1 MGVVNLLG
9 KLIKGSGN
17 REEGGF
23 LHSIERKRPLKKVE
37 DLTSRYLDT
46 LENMIK
52 IKTSEKLFN
61 VDFQD
66 DIKGYYE
73 LYNKV
78 DRSLKQLKKYCLAM
92 EKIDKSGLK
101 TMIKNYNNQ
110 REVLKKQIDF
120 ITSMKPVNDS
130 YYDIDIVN
138 GNIQK
143 INKAIDA
150 INELRKSSEFLKNH
164 TKYEKLENYAR
175 EEGKK
180 LEGNVVGEKFVKFLN
195 EQTKYRDENVEEAKK
210 YVEDLINSKEETTKE
225 KKIKVCKQEITEK
238 INESVELVGLKK
250 FDLEAISNIL
260 DDGFNPDEIYAN
272 FVNVS
277 VADKIVDLAN
287 DGNIIQYSGNFKDKM
302 VEELAKPKQE
312 RKNFASKVFFE
323 YFNSVSGSILKK
335 QDAANK
341 EKNEIDNNKEWSNAE
356 KARRKQAIDNN
367 LAKYTKKVGN
377 DIMNIKA
384 GIDKF
389 ITSFAE
395 KWDRVK
401 ESFAEFENVKNAKFG
416 GNKKTNKLNKK
427 LNEFI
432 EKYNEQLDIIRD
444 CCIESKVYKK
454 NGKIVKFDAKVKGK
468 NGALRSV
475 KINGFNSKNLDA
487 FMNNDNTDIDDVLLE
502 FNRGFNKINEEIRK
516 YEGYLSNAKK
526 SAEKIKNEIK
536 KYVGGYDKTF
546 GNSSKGFSDYVVS
559 GVIQVDKLRRLDY
572 DNIPACLTLARAII
586 IFYKYIDDYEQNDFN
601 IFKTDNNNDFIK
613 SYLEERDKLKLGNF
627 SPKEIAEVKAAV
639 EK

>member
-101 TMIKNYNNQ
+101 TMMKNYNNQ

-150 INELRKSSEFLKNH
+150 INKLRKSSEFLKNP
-164 TKYEKLENYAR
+164 TAYKKLENYAR

-210 YVEDLINSKEETTKE
+210 YVKSLINAKEETTKE

-238 INESVELVGLKK
+238 INKSVKSVGLK
-250 FDLEAISNIL
+250 FDLEDISKVL
-260 DDGFNPDEIYAN
+260 DDGFNPDGIYAN
-272 FVNVS
+272 FVNANVS
-277 VADKIVDLAN
+277 MKIIKLARG
-287 DGNIIQYSGNFKDKM
+287 GNIIQNSDDFKNTM
-302 VEELAKPKQE
+302 VKELAKPAQE
-312 RKNFASKVFFE
+312 RENFASKVFFK
-323 YFNSVSGSILKK
+323 YFSDISSKK
-335 QDAANK
+335 IDDAKKAANK
-341 EKNEIDNNKEWSNAE
+341 EKNEIDNKKWSNAK
-356 KARRKQAIDNN
+356 KARKKQAIDND
-367 LAKYTKKVGN
+367 LAKYIKKVGN
-377 DIMNIKA
+377 DIVKIKA
-384 GIDKF
+384 NIDGF
-389 ITSFAE
+389 ITSFAN
-395 KWDRVK
+395 KWDGVK
-401 ESFAEFENVKNAKFG
+401 KSFAEFENVKNAKFD
-416 GNKKTNKLNKK
+416 GNEKTNKLNIK

-526 SAEKIKNEIK
+526 SAEKIKNEIE
-536 KYVGGYDKTF
+536 KYVGGYDKIF
-546 GNSSKGFSDYVVS
+546 RNSSKGFSDYVVS

>member
-17 REEGGF
+17 REKGGF
-23 LHSIERKRPLKKVE
+23 LYSIERKRPLKKVE

-66 DIKGYYE
+66 DIKGYNE

-101 TMIKNYNNQ
+101 TMMKKYNNQ

-150 INELRKSSEFLKNH
+150 INKLRKSSKFLKNP
-164 TKYEKLENYAR
+164 TEYKKLENYAR

-180 LEGNVVGEKFVKFLN
+180 LEGNVVGEKFIKFLN

-210 YVEDLINSKEETTKE
+210 YINGLIDAKEETTKE
-225 KKIKVCKQEITEK
+225 EKIKVCKQKITKK
-238 INESVELVGLKK
+238 INKSVELVGLK
-250 FDLEAISNIL
+250 FDLEDISKVL
-260 DDGFNPDEIYAN
+260 DDGFNPDEIYAK
-272 FVNVS
+272 FVNAN
-277 VADKIVDLAN
+277 VADKIVKLARG
-287 DGNIIQYSGNFKDKM
+287 GNIIQNSGNFKDTM
-302 VEELAKPKQE
+302 VKELAKPAQE
-312 RKNFASKVFFE
+312 RNNFSSRVFVKYFSDISSKKIE
-323 YFNSVSGSILKK
+323 
-335 QDAANK
+335 AANE
-341 EKNEIDNNKEWSNAE
+341 EKTKS
-356 KARRKQAIDNN
+356 KKAIDNYIEK
-367 LAKYTKKVGN
+367 AGN
-377 DIMNIKA
+377 DIVKIKYNID
-384 GIDKF
+384 GF
-389 ITSFAE
+389 ITSFAN
-395 KWDRVK
+395 KWDSVK
-401 ESFAEFENVKNAKFG
+401 ESFAEFENVKNAKFDD
-416 GNKKTNKLNKK
+416 NKKADKLNAK

-432 EKYNEQLDIIRD
+432 EKYNEQMDIIRD

-454 NGKIVKFDAKVKGK
+454 NGKIVKFNAKVKGK

-502 FNRGFNKINEEIRK
+502 FNRGFSKINEEIRK
-516 YEGYLSNAKK
+516 YEGYLSKAKK
-526 SAEKIKNEIK
+526 SAEEIKNEIK
-536 KYVGGYDKTF
+536 KYVGGYGEIF
-546 GNSSKGFSDYVVS
+546 GDSNKGFSNYVVN
-559 GVIQVDKLRRLDY
+559 GVIDTGKLRSLDY
-572 DNIPACLTLARAII
+572 TNIPASLTLARAII

-613 SYLEERDKLKLGNF
+613 SYLEERDKLKLGSF

>member
-17 REEGGF
+17 REKGGF
-23 LHSIERKRPLKKVE
+23 LYSIERKRPLKKVE

-92 EKIDKSGLK
+92 EKIEKSGLE
-101 TMIKNYNNQ
+101 TMMKDYNNQ

-120 ITSMKPVNDS
+120 ITSMKPVNDN

-150 INELRKSSEFLKNH
+150 INKLRRSSKFLKNP
-164 TKYEKLENYAR
+164 TEYKKLENYAR

-180 LEGNVVGEKFVKFLN
+180 LEGNVVGEKFIKFLN
-195 EQTKYRDENVEEAKK
+195 EQTKYRDKNVEEAKK

-225 KKIKVCKQEITEK
+225 EKIKACKQEITEK

-260 DDGFNPDEIYAN
+260 DDGFNPDGIYAN

-277 VADKIVDLAN
+277 VADKIVDLARG
-287 DGNIIQYSGNFKDKM
+287 GNIIQDSDDFKDTM
-302 VEELAKPKQE
+302 VEELAKPAQE
-312 RKNFASKVFFE
+312 RNNFSSRVFVKYFSDISSKKIE
-323 YFNSVSGSILKK
+323 
-335 QDAANK
+335 AANK
-341 EKNEIDNNKEWSNAE
+341 AANEEKTKS
-356 KARRKQAIDNN
+356 KKAIDND
-367 LAKYTKKVGN
+367 LAKYIEKFGN
-377 DIMNIKA
+377 DIIEIKDNID
-384 GIDKF
+384 GF
-389 ITSFAE
+389 ITSFAS
-395 KWDRVK
+395 KWDGVK
-401 ESFAEFENVKNAKFG
+401 KSFAEFKNVKNAKFDD
-416 GNKKTNKLNKK
+416 NKKADKLKK

-475 KINGFNSKNLDA
+475 KINGFNNKNLDA

-502 FNRGFNKINEEIRK
+502 FNRGFSKINEEIRK
-516 YEGYLSNAKK
+516 YEGYLSKAKK
-526 SAEKIKNEIK
+526 SAEEIKNEIK
-536 KYVGGYDKTF
+536 KYVGGYGEIF
-546 GNSSKGFSDYVVS
+546 GDSGKGFSNYVVN
-559 GVIQVDKLRRLDY
+559 GVIDTGKLRSLDY
-572 DNIPACLTLARAII
+572 TNIPASLTLARAII

-613 SYLEERDKLKLGNF
+613 SYLEERDKLKLGSF

>member
-61 VDFQD
+61 VDLQD

-101 TMIKNYNNQ
+101 TMMKNYSNQ

-130 YYDIDIVN
+130 YYNIDIVN

-150 INELRKSSEFLKNH
+150 INKLRKNSKFLKNH
-164 TKYEKLENYAR
+164 TEYKKLENYAR

-195 EQTKYRDENVEEAKK
+195 EQTKYRDENVEKAKK

-225 KKIKVCKQEITEK
+225 ETTKEKKIKACKQKITGK

-260 DDGFNPDEIYAN
+260 DDGFNPDGIYAN
-272 FVNVS
+272 FVNVD
-277 VADKIVDLAN
+277 VANKIIELAH
-287 DGNIIQYSGNFKDKM
+287 DGNIIQYSGDFKDKM
-302 VEELAKPKQE
+302 LEELAKPKQE
-312 RKNFASKVFFE
+312 RENFASKVFLK
-323 YFNSVSGSILKK
+323 YFSDISSKK
-335 QDAANK
+335 IDDAKKAANK
-341 EKNEIDNNKEWSNAE
+341 EKNEIDNNKEWSNA
-356 KARRKQAIDNN
+356 KKTKSKKAIDND
-367 LAKYTKKVGN
+367 LAKHINESGN
-377 DIMNIKA
+377 DIMKIKDS
-384 GIDKF
+384 IDGF

-395 KWDRVK
+395 KWDSVK
-401 ESFAEFENVKNAKFG
+401 KSFAEFENVKNAKFG
-416 GNKKTNKLNKK
+416 DNGKANKLNKK

-502 FNRGFNKINEEIRK
+502 FNRGFSKINQEIRK
-516 YEGYLSNAKK
+516 YEGYLSKAK
-526 SAEKIKNEIK
+526 NLPK
-536 KYVGGYDKTF
+536 K
-546 GNSSKGFSDYVVS
+546 
-559 GVIQVDKLRRLDY
+559 
-572 DNIPACLTLARAII
+572 
-586 IFYKYIDDYEQNDFN
+586 
-601 IFKTDNNNDFIK
+601 
-613 SYLEERDKLKLGNF
+613 
-627 SPKEIAEVKAAV
+627 
-639 EK
+639 

>member
-150 INELRKSSEFLKNH
+150 INELRKKNSEFLKNH

-180 LEGNVVGEKFVKFLN
+180 LEGNIVGEKFIKFLN

-210 YVEDLINSKEETTKE
+210 YVEDLINAKEETTKE

-250 FDLEAISNIL
+250 FDLEAISDIL
-260 DDGFNPDEIYAN
+260 DDGFNPDGIYAN
-272 FVNVS
+272 FVNVG
-277 VADKIVDLAN
+277 VANKIIELAH

-312 RKNFASKVFFE
+312 RKNFASRVFFK
-323 YFNSVSGSILKK
+323 YFSDISSKK
-335 QDAANK
+335 IDDAKKAANE
-341 EKNEIDNNKEWSNAE
+341 EKTKSKKAIDIALAKHINEI
-356 KARRKQAIDNN
+356 
-367 LAKYTKKVGN
+367 GN
-377 DIMNIKA
+377 DIKNIKA

-395 KWDRVK
+395 KWDSVK